1 MQEPLRIN
9 SFKPNGKTTMNF
21 SIAAA
26 AIVAFALSAPIVSAQ
41 EMLTSAKPDV
51 PAPARPAMNM
61 DMESRMSQMQEKMKS
76 MQAQMD
82 GIHSTTD
89 ANERQKLMHEHML
102 AMQDNMKA
110 LYAMSGPMMKGG
122 GEPGGVMFGPIKSD
136 MAGGDTMKH
145 HEMIEKRMDMMQMM
159 MEQMVQHDQAMEA
172 MPAK

>member
-1 MQEPLRIN
+1 MN
-9 SFKPNGKTTMNF
+9 SFKPYGKTTMKT

-41 EMLTSAKPDV
+41 EMLTSAKPDM
-51 PAPARPAMNM
+51 PAPAKPAMNM
-61 DMESRMSQMQEKMKS
+61 DMESHMSQMQEKMKA

-89 ANERQKLMHEHML
+89 ANERQTLMHEHML
-102 AMQDNMKA
+102 AMQENMKA
-110 LYAMSGPMMKGG
+110 MQAMSGPMMKGG

-136 MAGGDTMKH
+136 MAGGGTMKH

-159 MEQMVQHDQAMEA
+159 LVQMMRHDQAMEP
-172 MPAK
+172 MPVK